1 MSQTGKKGFQ
11 YRDINEDDEETFALR
26 GRLQRRSPVCIR
38 GSFFALMTGTLVFIG
53 ATFALHAGFGF
64 FSAPGDAGGDETACE
79 LPNVR
84 VNCIPE
90 GGRSETEDVCLE
102 RGCCWVKE
110 ETPSCF
116 YPGGF
121 GYAVDGQPA
130 DTPMGKTVNLTRK
143 TGQPSQY
150 GGDIETVRVDI
161 FYETSYRLR
170 VKLWD
175 PRNKRYEVPLPTPE
189 PQGKASNP
197 LYKVSISR
205 ENSFSF
211 TVQRTSPSRDIFS
224 TVTGLILSNQYL
236 QLTGILPSD
245 NIYGLGEH
253 AMDRFKLLTNN
264 SVLTLFSRDQPP
276 NPDKPGENLYG
287 VHPFYLCMEQDGS
300 SHGVFLLNSNAM
312 EIELGPLPSV
322 TYRTIGGILDFYF
335 FLGPSPEAVVQQYT
349 EVIGRPF
356 MPPYWSLGFHLCRWG
371 YDTANNTLEVVER
384 MRDSGIPQDTQWND
398 IDYMSDHLDFTYNT
412 TTFAELPDLIANL
425 HSHGQHYVLITDPGI
440 GSMQPRGSYPPYD
453 DGVAMGIFITNST
466 HQPMIGVVWPGEVAF
481 PDFTNPD
488 TQIYWDKFVS
498 QFHSNVSFD
507 GLWIDM
513 NEPSNFVPGSL
524 DGCPNTSINNPPFLP
539 GVYHEGLID
548 IFGIIKKTLCMSAN
562 QSASLHY
569 NVHSLYGFSEA
580 NKTMRA
586 LETVLGK
593 RSLVIS
599 RSTFPG
605 SGVFGGHWLGD
616 NESKYRHMQNSITG
630 ILDFSLFGIPLVGAD
645 ICGFS
650 GSTTEELCTRWMQ
663 LGAFYPFSRNHNSI
677 GEPAQDPAVFSN
689 DSVTSSRDVLLLR
702 YRMLPF
708 LYTLFHFAHVNGS
721 TVARPLFFEFPKDQ
735 VTWDVDQQ
743 FMWGS
748 AVLVTPVL
756 IEGATSVEGYFP
768 TGARWFDLRK
778 GSEMTSSGHVTLSAP
793 LDTIPVHVRGGSI
806 IALQEP
812 NTTTTESR
820 KNPFALLVALD
831 NNQSGEGWLYWDDG
845 ETLATFETGTY
856 SLLHF
861 SVSDGNLSSSVK
873 RSGYTELDN
882 AMLHLFTIYG
892 LPSQPVSV
900 VLNNTPVPESDVEWN
915 GDTKVLNVRVSLT
928 NLNQP
933 FTLTWKTSA

>member
-1 MSQTGKKGFQ
+1 
-11 YRDINEDDEETFALR
+11 
-26 GRLQRRSPVCIR
+26 
-38 GSFFALMTGTLVFIG
+38 
-53 ATFALHAGFGF
+53 
-64 FSAPGDAGGDETACE
+64 
-79 LPNVR
+79 
-84 VNCIPE
+84 
-90 GGRSETEDVCLE
+90 
-102 RGCCWVKE
+102 
-110 ETPSCF
+110 
-116 YPGGF
+116 
-121 GYAVDGQPA
+121 
-130 DTPMGKTVNLTRK
+130 
-143 TGQPSQY
+143 
-150 GGDIETVRVDI
+150 
-161 FYETSYRLR
+161 
-170 VKLWD
+170 
-175 PRNKRYEVPLPTPE
+175 
-189 PQGKASNP
+189 
-197 LYKVSISR
+197 
-205 ENSFSF
+205 
-211 TVQRTSPSRDIFS
+211 
-224 TVTGLILSNQYL
+224 
-236 QLTGILPSD
+236 
-245 NIYGLGEH
+245 
-253 AMDRFKLLTNN
+253 
-264 SVLTLFSRDQPP
+264 
-276 NPDKPGENLYG
+276 
-287 VHPFYLCMEQDGS
+287 
-300 SHGVFLLNSNAM
+300 
-312 EIELGPLPSV
+312 
-322 TYRTIGGILDFYF
+322 
-335 FLGPSPEAVVQQYT
+335 
-349 EVIGRPF
+349 
-356 MPPYWSLGFHLCRWG
+356 
-371 YDTANNTLEVVER
+371 
-384 MRDSGIPQDTQWND
+384 
-398 IDYMSDHLDFTYNT
+398 
-412 TTFAELPDLIANL
+412 
-425 HSHGQHYVLITDPGI
+425 
-440 GSMQPRGSYPPYD
+440 
-453 DGVAMGIFITNST
+453 MGIFITNST

-778 GSEMTSSGHVTLSAP
+778 VGYFSSMRPLFSIPPSLSHFHP
-793 LDTIPVHVRGGSI
+793 
-806 IALQEP
+806 Q
-812 NTTTTESR
+812 
-820 KNPFALLVALD
+820 LL
-831 NNQSGEGWLYWDDG
+831 
-845 ETLATFETGTY
+845 
-856 SLLHF
+856 
-861 SVSDGNLSSSVK
+861 K
-873 RSGYTELDN
+873 
-882 AMLHLFTIYG
+882 
-892 LPSQPVSV
+892 
-900 VLNNTPVPESDVEWN
+900 
-915 GDTKVLNVRVSLT
+915 GDH
-928 NLNQP
+928 
-933 FTLTWKTSA
+933 